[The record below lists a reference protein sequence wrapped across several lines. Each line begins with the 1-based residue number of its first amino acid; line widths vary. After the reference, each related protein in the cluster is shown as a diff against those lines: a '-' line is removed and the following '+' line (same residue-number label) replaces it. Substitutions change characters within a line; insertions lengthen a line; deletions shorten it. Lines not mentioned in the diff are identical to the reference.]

1 MERYLRV
8 PHNLVKLIFSLRG
21 QNKVGVRI
29 PHKETL
35 PGYLCPEIVDK
46 RCEKDTWRIV
56 NICEN
61 PTPKS
66 YSLLNKARYFAGLSF
81 NLLA

>member
-29 PHKETL
+29 PQRNPSGL
-35 PGYLCPEIVDK
+35 AVPEIGDK
-46 RCEKDTWRIV
+46 FCEKHTERII

-61 PTPKS
+61 PTPEG
-66 YSLLNKARYFAGLSF
+66 YSLLSKARYFAGLSF
-81 NLLA
+81 NPLA